1 MKTLKAKEKNV
12 MMALLDLAR
21 QEGLNG
27 RYDIQQHSL
36 LIWSLEK

>member
-1 MKTLKAKEKNV
+1 

-27 RYDIQQHSL
+27 RYDVQQHSVS
-36 LIWSLEK
+36 IWSVEE